1 MPPPVKLMSYFSCS
15 LKETWRSTDRIWG
28 LKMVYFGF
36 PAVIFLDFKMT
47 AFIFIFSPG
56 KEGKKPSTAFP
67 LSSILAV
74 TIPIG

>member
-1 MPPPVKLMSYFSCS
+1 
-15 LKETWRSTDRIWG
+15 
-28 LKMVYFGF
+28 MVYFGF
-36 PAVIFLDFKMT
+36 PAVIFLDFKTT

-56 KEGKKPSTAFP
+56 KEEKKPFTAFP